1 MFRGRHE
8 NREEQALQHEHRNG
22 HVMPQIESEFRELVQ
37 RSIPRLRAESG
48 NGSVNEVN
56 SLAQSISGPAV
67 LEIEKLITQLHD
79 MRDHLVHESQRVER
93 AITEYAQM
101 SQAATKSTKLIAEN
115 LAQWRQTAESS
126 RADGASVAVAQT
138 EGKGSEPVAANHP
151 RDPGAGPA

>member
-8 NREEQALQHEHRNG
+8 NREEQALQYEHRNG

-37 RSIPRLRAESG
+37 RSIPRLRAESA
-48 NGSVNEVN
+48 NGGVNEVN

-79 MRDHLVHESQRVER
+79 MRDHLVYESQRVER
-93 AITEYAQM
+93 AIADYAQM
-101 SQAATKSTKLIAEN
+101 SQAATKSTKVIAEN

-126 RADGASVAVAQT
+126 RADRASAAGPQNQGERSVPPAD
-138 EGKGSEPVAANHP
+138 SEPP
-151 RDPGAGPA
+151 S